1 MFHLR
6 SDAFARGCALRLP
19 PEKTAARGPNVVEEA
34 RGGGF
39 FRAPIFFLRTTGLLS
54 HTQSCVT
61 RERLEFL
68 CCLHTPWASAL
79 ACCCFCVLQLAEVAL
94 LRVHLANHC
103 FFGGATPPYRQQL
116 SATATAAARPNSQ
129 RCEGELEDRLRLGAL
144 V

>member
-6 SDAFARGCALRLP
+6 SDAFARGFSLCASRP
-19 PEKTAARGPNVVEEA
+19 KPAARGPNVVEEGS
-34 RGGGF
+34 GGVVF
-39 FRAPIFFLRTTGLLS
+39 VPLFFFLCEP
-54 HTQSCVT
+54 TQFRSPSCVT

-116 SATATAAARPNSQ
+116 SATATAAAASPNSQ